1 MVRTCSN
8 EFGGERGAEEAD
20 GWRRWAQ
27 ALRERFNESFWITDA
42 SLTADFGSYP
52 AIALDAKKQAVDSL
66 TSNLGHLL
74 GTGIL
79 DDVQSRSVA
88 QYLGSSQL
96 NSGFGLRTMSTR
108 ANGYWPLSYHGGSV
122 WPHDTAIA
130 ITGLVAEGHY
140 DVASS
145 LIEGLLVAAESFGF
159 RIPELYSG
167 EGIDSIA
174 EPVPYPGACRPQAWS
189 AAASFAVVHAVRKI
203 EREG

>member
-1 MVRTCSN
+1 M
-8 EFGGERGAEEAD
+8 RGRRQAD
-20 GWRRWAQ
+20 GWRQWAER
-27 ALRERFNESFWITDA
+27 LRRRFNESFWITDA
-42 SLTADFGSYP
+42 ALTADFGNYP
-52 AIALDAKKQAVDSL
+52 AIALDAEKRPVDSL

-79 DDVQSRSVA
+79 DEAQSRRVA
-88 QYLGSSQL
+88 EYLGAPQL

-145 LIEGLLVAAESFGF
+145 LIEGLLVAAESFGY

-167 EGIDSIA
+167 EGIDSIG

-189 AAASFAVVHAVRKI
+189 AAASFAVVNAVRKI
-203 EREG
+203 EAEG